1 MPATTAPTEIAAA
14 RVPRLRLEP
23 AHAILV
29 GLLVL
34 EIAVFAAIGTN
45 FFSLANAFEV
55 LRLSVEIG
63 LLAVALTP
71 VITTGGIDLSV
82 GSLMGLSAVVFGKLW
97 RDGGL
102 SIGMA
107 AVATFCLGAL
117 AGGLNGLLITRGR
130 IPALIV
136 TLGSFSMFRGL
147 AEGLTGGVDN
157 FTHFPDRF
165 LFLGQG
171 YSLGGVPTQVPVFVI
186 VAAVFWVLL
195 HRTTIG
201 RGLVAIGFSSEG
213 ARYAGLPVER
223 LVGLV
228 YLLSGLVASLAAVI
242 YVAHLGQA
250 KADAGTG
257 YELAAITA
265 VVLGGTSIFGGR
277 GSVPGTLLGL
287 FAIAVLQNGL
297 RLADLPSELAGV
309 LTGTLLLVAIGL
321 DHKPTPGHV
330 RRHVPSSLETMTV
343 KNSQVAVIC
352 IAILAAALIN
362 AVSNVIVVRSLRSER
377 ASPLSPASPTAIKP
391 STATAAGASI
401 TVAMM
406 PKSKGNAYF
415 IACRKGAEE
424 AAGELGVKLIWDG
437 PTDPDPAKQNEVID
451 TWITRGVDDFVLL
464 GRVGVGRAV
473 PNELDSQLF
482 RGFLG
487 SLLAGDEV
495 GVSLALGH
503 HRHRDRGGAGRA
515 VEDGDVDV
523 DARAGG
529 LDLSLLSDW
538 IKKRLLKA
546 LIKAAARMVTQM
558 SATCEFFTVIIS
570 KDVWACRAVRPGVG
584 FRSSPM
590 ATSKSVPVKTPASS
604 EGRSARR
611 RPF

>member
-1 MPATTAPTEIAAA
+1 M
-14 RVPRLRLEP
+14 
-23 AHAILV
+23 
-29 GLLVL
+29 GLLAL
-34 EIAVFAAIGTN
+34 EIAVFAVIGTN

-102 SIGMA
+102 SIGVA
-107 AVATFCLGAL
+107 AAATVCLGAL
-117 AGGLNGLLITRGR
+117 AGSLNGLLITRGR

-157 FTHFPDRF
+157 FTHFPERF

-171 YSLGGVPTQVPVFVI
+171 YSLGGVPTQVPIFVI
-186 VAAVFWVLL
+186 VAAAFWVLL

-201 RGLVAIGFSSEG
+201 RGLVAIGFSPEG

-228 YLLSGLVASLAAVI
+228 YLLSGLVASLAAII

-321 DHKPTPGHV
+321 DRKPAPG
-330 RRHVPSSLETMTV
+330 RAARHAQSSLEVMTV
-343 KNSQVAVIC
+343 KNSQVALIC
-352 IAILAAALIN
+352 ATILAAALIN
-362 AVSNVIVVRSLRSER
+362 AVSNVVLVQSLKNDKTGPSRR
-377 ASPLSPASPTAIKP
+377 GTDDGAI
-391 STATAAGASI
+391 A
-401 TVAMM
+401 
-406 PKSKGNAYF
+406 
-415 IACRKGAEE
+415 
-424 AAGELGVKLIWDG
+424 
-437 PTDPDPAKQNEVID
+437 
-451 TWITRGVDDFVLL
+451 
-464 GRVGVGRAV
+464 
-473 PNELDSQLF
+473 
-482 RGFLG
+482 
-487 SLLAGDEV
+487 
-495 GVSLALGH
+495 
-503 HRHRDRGGAGRA
+503 
-515 VEDGDVDV
+515 VDV
-523 DARAGG
+523 
-529 LDLSLLSDW
+529 
-538 IKKRLLKA
+538 
-546 LIKAAARMVTQM
+546 
-558 SATCEFFTVIIS
+558 
-570 KDVWACRAVRPGVG
+570 
-584 FRSSPM
+584 
-590 ATSKSVPVKTPASS
+590 
-604 EGRSARR
+604 ARR
-611 RPF
+611 RAHRSRWP